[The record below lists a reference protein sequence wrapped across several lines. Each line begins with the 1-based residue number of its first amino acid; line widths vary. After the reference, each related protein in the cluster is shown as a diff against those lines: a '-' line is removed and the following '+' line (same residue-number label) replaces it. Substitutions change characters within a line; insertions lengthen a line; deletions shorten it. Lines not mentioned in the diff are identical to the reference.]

1 MRFDMKRTLKKF
13 AIVSIVLLNACAP
26 KQTASNSASQNQTN
40 ANPPT
45 ISTQNIPAS
54 LEQSNQSSYKPK
66 NGYVPDEQT
75 AISIAV
81 AVWTPIYGRQ
91 QIESE
96 KPYKATLKNGVWT
109 VTGTLPEGYN
119 GGTAVAEI
127 SQDSGCILR
136 VIHYQ

>member
-1 MRFDMKRTLKKF
+1 MDRILGKF
-13 AIVSIVLLNACAP
+13 AMAGIVLLSACAP
-26 KQTASNSASQNQTN
+26 KQTVSNSANRNQAA
-40 ANPPT
+40 ANP
-45 ISTQNIPAS
+45 SAASAQNVPAS
-54 LEQSNQSSYKPK
+54 SQQPDRNSYKPK

-81 AVWTPIYGRQ
+81 AVWTPIYGKQ

-109 VTGTLPEGYN
+109 VTGSLPEGYN

-127 SQDSGCILR
+127 SQESGCILR

>member
-1 MRFDMKRTLKKF
+1 MNRKLGKF
-13 AIVSIVLLNACAP
+13 AMAGIVLLSACAIE
-26 KQTASNSASQNQTN
+26 QTVSNSANQNQTAVN
-40 ANPPT
+40 SSVA
-45 ISTQNIPAS
+45 SAQNIPAS
-54 LEQSNQSSYKPK
+54 SQQSDQSSYKPR

-81 AVWTPIYGRQ
+81 AVWIPIYGRQ

-109 VTGTLPEGYN
+109 VTGSLPEGYD

-127 SQDSGCILR
+127 SQETGCILR
-136 VIHYQ
+136 IIHYQ